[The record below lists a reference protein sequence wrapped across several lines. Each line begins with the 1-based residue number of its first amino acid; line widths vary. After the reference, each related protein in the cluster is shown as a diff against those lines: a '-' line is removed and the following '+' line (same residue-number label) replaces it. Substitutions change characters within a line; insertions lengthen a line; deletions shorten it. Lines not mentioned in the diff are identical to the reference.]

1 MSTPSGPGRPAPPQA
16 RRNVMSTGTAFFLIA
31 VGAILRFAFAT
42 TSTHG
47 LDVHVVGVILILIG
61 VVGLVL
67 SLVMSSP
74 LNPRRVRP
82 RPPNARRPNP
92 RPLNARRMSLLNR
105 PRGRGNPGLDEIKET
120 AAENVAMIQEDDKFF
135 RPAGPDGGEDDL

>member
-1 MSTPSGPGRPAPPQA
+1 
-16 RRNVMSTGTAFFLIA
+16 MSTGTAFFLIA

-82 RPPNARRPNP
+82 PNAPRLNP